1 MQVSTGRECHLTAAD
16 ESGKREVIHP
26 PDNSSH
32 VDSED
37 EYVNLQTIPVAM
49 DFPCA
54 TEEQEVMVS
63 KVSCGSRHTAVVT
76 GQSGSRQCNAVWHAL
91 DHTEGPAK
99 RTEQPE
105 PILMTFCFGIMS
117 YDFV

>member
-1 MQVSTGRECHLTAAD
+1 MFVMQVSTGRECHLTAAD
-16 ESGKREVIHP
+16 ESGKRKVIHP

-76 GQSGSRQCNAVWHAL
+76 GQSGSRQCNAV
-91 DHTEGPAK
+91 
-99 RTEQPE
+99 
-105 PILMTFCFGIMS
+105 
-117 YDFV
+117 